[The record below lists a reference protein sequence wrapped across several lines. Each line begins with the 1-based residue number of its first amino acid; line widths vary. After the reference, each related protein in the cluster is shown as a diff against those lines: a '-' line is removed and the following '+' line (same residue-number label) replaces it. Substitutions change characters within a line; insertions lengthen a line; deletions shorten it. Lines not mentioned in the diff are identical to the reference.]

1 MEITQQV
8 ALVTGANRGI
18 GRHFVTE
25 LLDRGAA
32 KVYAAARRPEEVDVP
47 GATPIRLDV
56 TDDDS
61 VAAVAEQAQDVTV
74 LVNNAGVAA
83 LTPFLGGDLAGARRE
98 MDVNYW
104 GTLRMVRAFA
114 PVLGAN
120 GGGGILDVL
129 SQSAFRAFGFADTY
143 GAAKAAAWQLTN
155 GVRLELA
162 GQGTQVT
169 GLAMALVDTDMS
181 DWARGQDDWALA
193 EPLDIVRR
201 ALDGFEAGAFEV
213 LGDEMT
219 REWRSRLGEPAEA
232 LYPQAV
238 ADPAGTR

>member
-1 MEITQQV
+1 MEIKNQV

-25 LLDRGAA
+25 LLRRGAA
-32 KVYAAARRPEEVDVP
+32 KVYAAARTPASVDVP
-47 GATPIRLDV
+47 GATPLRLDV

-61 VAAVAEQAQDVTV
+61 VTAVSEQAQDVTV

-83 LTPFLGGDLAGARRE
+83 LTPFVGGDLAGARRE
-98 MDVNYW
+98 MEVNYW

-114 PVLGAN
+114 PILGSN

-129 SQSAFRAFGFADTY
+129 SQSSFRAFGFADTY

-181 DWARGQDDWALA
+181 DWAKGQEGWALS
-193 EPLDIVRR
+193 EPLSIVRQ

-219 REWRSRLGEPAEA
+219 REWRARLGEPAEA
-232 LYPQAV
+232 LYPQAATV
-238 ADPAGTR
+238 QAGPR

>member
-1 MEITQQV
+1 MDITNQI

-18 GRHFVTE
+18 GRHFVAE
-25 LLDRGAA
+25 LLGRGAT
-32 KVYAAARRPEEVDVP
+32 KVYAAARQPEAVDVP
-47 GATPIRLDV
+47 GATPLRLDV

-61 VAAVAEQAQDVTV
+61 VAAAAERAQDVTI

-83 LTPFLGGDLAGARRE
+83 LTPFVGGDLEGARRE

-114 PVLGAN
+114 PILGRN

-181 DWARGQDDWALA
+181 GWARGQDDWALA
-193 EPLDIVRR
+193 EPLDVVRR
-201 ALDGFEAGAFEV
+201 ALDGFAAGALEV
-213 LGDEMT
+213 FGDETT

-232 LYPQAV
+232 LYPEAV
-238 ADPAGTR
+238 AAPSRSR